1 MHIANVL
8 VSLYC
13 FTSATREPKRV
24 HALLDGRVR
33 LIVALPFA
41 QYCEYGRQRL
51 EPQLHALRP
60 VATGL
65 GEALHPFARHLI
77 RRDAVAIVRKHFAD
91 ASWRLCHHLSQGLRC
106 DRSACL
112 PVSDGFGAV
121 ACRRGSFV

>member
-24 HALLDGRVR
+24 HPLLDGRVR

-41 QYCEYGRQRL
+41 QYCECGRQRL
-51 EPQLHALRP
+51 EPQFPALRP

-65 GEALHPFARHLI
+65 KEALHPSKRHLI
-77 RRDAVAIVRKHFAD
+77 CRDAVAIVRKHFAD
-91 ASWRLCHHLSQGLRC
+91 ALG
-106 DRSACL
+106 DFATI
-112 PVSDGFGAV
+112 
-121 ACRRGSFV
+121 